1 MCGDSVQY
9 SSIHLVETKVSIS
22 VIRGFSQG
30 FFYATRLLFFF
41 PNYLIVYFLIRF
53 STWELLHNTLKKM
66 MKHKAKVKEDL
77 EDAHEKLDVLID
89 KAKKEVS
96 LSLNFFI

>member
-1 MCGDSVQY
+1 
-9 SSIHLVETKVSIS
+9 
-22 VIRGFSQG
+22 
-30 FFYATRLLFFF
+30 
-41 PNYLIVYFLIRF
+41 
-53 STWELLHNTLKKM
+53 M

-96 LSLNFFI
+96 QYFFLYI